1 MRLSHRALMSG
12 LTGKFKWGRRSRNAK
27 MVRYK
32 GTERGDCSSGA
43 ASGTKG
49 GEKSLHRGDW
59 VDVQLICCSGQAVS
73 ELSGAALRE
82 HNFRVQD
89 WSAPR

>member
-49 GEKSLHRGDW
+49 GEKSLPPT
-59 VDVQLICCSGQAVS
+59 SP
-73 ELSGAALRE
+73 LRLY
-82 HNFRVQD
+82 RSTSYLVY
-89 WSAPR
+89 